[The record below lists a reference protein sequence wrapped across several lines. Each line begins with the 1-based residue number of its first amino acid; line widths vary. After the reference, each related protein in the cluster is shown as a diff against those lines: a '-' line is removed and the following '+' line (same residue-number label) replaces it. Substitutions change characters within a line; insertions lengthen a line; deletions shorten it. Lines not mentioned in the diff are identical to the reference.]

1 MTPNAVSSVPLVD
14 LPRPEPIISAVS
26 GLPMFPFHI
35 DYTKVDWL
43 NDPRFS
49 VEHFK
54 QFGGREAVAE
64 LMREN
69 AENTDEFGLE
79 IPVSLVCYRDF
90 ICDRAS
96 LVGKE
101 KDEVYSRWAA
111 DHPEGVP
118 TFDKVEDYM
127 LSAASFAEKL
137 DAMHK
142 ANLLMEDVMRPR
154 LEKER
159 EERERRNKEYM
170 EEQARAPYQK
180 EIDRT
185 KGAQAGADRAKYKIS
200 LKLKEVQDECKK
212 LAQERDSLKNA
223 IIKAGVI
230 IARLRGEDEAEQ
242 PPSKA

>member
-1 MTPNAVSSVPLVD
+1 MTPNVLSDTPIVKTRRV
-14 LPRPEPIISAVS
+14 LPAIAKLLGHPGYPTAADGTE
-26 GLPMFPFHI
+26 
-35 DYTKVDWL
+35 TDWL
-43 NDPRFS
+43 HDPRFS

-64 LMREN
+64 LMRKN
-69 AENTDEFGLE
+69 AEGVDGFGLE

-137 DAMHK
+137 DAMQK
-142 ANLLMEDVMRPR
+142 ANLLMEEVMRPR

-159 EERERRNKEYM
+159 EERERRAKEYM
-170 EEQARAPYQK
+170 EEQARAPFKK

-185 KGAQAGADRAKYKIS
+185 KGAQAGADRAKHKVI
-200 LKLKEVQDECKK
+200 LELKEVEK
-212 LAQERDSLKNA
+212 ERDYYKREFEKFKHAFVKATVEILQLK
-223 IIKAGVI
+223 
-230 IARLRGEDEAEQ
+230 GENKTDQ
-242 PPSKA
+242 PPSA